1 MSVAVGKIG
10 EQHVAAGRTAS
21 PSRHDRVFFSGMA
34 AAAALTVF
42 AGFAPTYYLKGYF
55 ASPALSPLLHVHGA
69 LFTSWIVFF
78 IVQTALVAS
87 RRTRVHRRIGVA
99 GGALAGVM
107 VVVGTMAAIDAARRG
122 AAPPGVPPL
131 AFLAIP
137 LFDMVMFALLVGTA
151 LYFRNRSDVHKR
163 LMLLGTI
170 GLLTAAIA
178 RLPFAFILAGGPLV
192 FFGLTD
198 IFVVTCFV
206 YDLATRRRV
215 HPAFL
220 WGGLLVVASQVLRV
234 LLAFTGPW
242 MKFAAWVTQG

>member
-1 MSVAVGKIG
+1 MGVASVTGDSPQIAPRR
-10 EQHVAAGRTAS
+10 AAL
-21 PSRHDRVFFSGMA
+21 PSRHDRLFFSGMA

-137 LFDMVMFALLVGTA
+137 LFDMVMFAPLVGTA
-151 LYFRNRSDVHKR
+151 PYFR
-163 LMLLGTI
+163 
-170 GLLTAAIA
+170 
-178 RLPFAFILAGGPLV
+178 
-192 FFGLTD
+192 
-198 IFVVTCFV
+198 
-206 YDLATRRRV
+206 
-215 HPAFL
+215 
-220 WGGLLVVASQVLRV
+220 Q
-234 LLAFTGPW
+234 
-242 MKFAAWVTQG
+242 

>member
-1 MSVAVGKIG
+1 MSVTTEATDVR
-10 EQHVAAGRTAS
+10 QVPSSRVAS
-21 PSRHDRVFFSGMA
+21 PSRHDRLFFSGMA
-34 AAAALTVF
+34 IAAALTVL
-42 AGFAPTYYLKGYF
+42 AGFAPTYYLKSYF
-55 ASPALSPLLHVHGA
+55 GSPALSSLLHLHGA

-78 IVQTALVAS
+78 VVQTALVAS
-87 RRTRVHRRIGVA
+87 RRTRVHRRIGAA

-122 AAPPGVPPL
+122 AAPTGVPSL

-137 LFDMVMFALLVGTA
+137 LADMVMFALLVGTG
-151 LYFRNRSDVHKR
+151 LYFRNRSDIHKR

-178 RLPFAFILAGGPLV
+178 RLPFDIIRSGNPVV
-192 FFGLTD
+192 FFGLSD
-198 IFVVTCFV
+198 LFVLACFA

-220 WGGLLVVASQVLRV
+220 WGGLALVASQVARV
-234 LLAFTGPW
+234 MLAGTDAWMRFAGWLTG
-242 MKFAAWVTQG
+242 A